1 MYCSCSPGTLAVMGE
16 RVQQQYYKCFTEV
29 QSASESGKWD
39 WFHLG
44 NRVWISRK
52 ISSKRWHLSW
62 VIKNSKTDSKKCSWA
77 SLVAQWL
84 RIRLLMKG
92 TWVWALVREDPTC
105 RGATKPVHHNYWAC
119 ALEPA
124 SHNYWAH
131 VPQLRKPALLEPVL
145 CNQRSHRNEKPT
157 LRNEEYPCSPQ
168 LEKARAQQWRPN
180 AAKSKLNKISK
191 FI

>member
-1 MYCSCSPGTLAVMGE
+1 MEG
-16 RVQQQYYKCFTEV
+16 
-29 QSASESGKWD
+29 
-39 WFHLG
+39 
-44 NRVWISRK
+44 
-52 ISSKRWHLSW
+52 
-62 VIKNSKTDSKKCSWA
+62 A
-77 SLVAQWL
+77 SLVAQGL
-84 RIRLLMKG
+84 RVCLPMQG
-92 TWVWALVREDPTC
+92 TRVRALVQEDPTC
-105 RGATKPVHHNYWAC
+105 FRTAKPVRHNYQAC